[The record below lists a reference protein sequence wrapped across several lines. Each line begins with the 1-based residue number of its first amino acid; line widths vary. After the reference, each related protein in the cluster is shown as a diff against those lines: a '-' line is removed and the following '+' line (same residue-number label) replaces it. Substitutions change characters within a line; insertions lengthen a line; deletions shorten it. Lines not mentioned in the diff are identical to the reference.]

1 MRTALA
7 VLALALS
14 GAAASAEAPPIPVTL
29 NHLYI
34 VVDTETYEAIGSDPF
49 LKEKFAPFEMRT
61 TSRADRTYMGEYFYG
76 TNTYF
81 EFFDAANPGNGPRGK
96 SGLAFG
102 VDHSGDLQSL
112 EKQLRRQFDVESG
125 PITRG
130 IEGEQVPWFKILSV
144 AAPMQLSTWLM
155 EYDPEFLRR
164 WKPQAGGARE
174 GIRRR
179 DILAR
184 YTASL
189 GLADRP
195 FLMSD
200 VSGMIAAVDAQTRA
214 SILRFCSALGH
225 EVDSSGE
232 KVVIRGPDFTVTL
245 IDETEALHG
254 IRQIEFRVRRVKAS
268 SRRIGASTLEIRG
281 NGTAVWSFDP
291 FSSETPLMQA
301 AGVSF

>member
-7 VLALALS
+7 VLALAVC
-14 GAAASAEAPPIPVTL
+14 GAGTAADAPPIPVTL

-34 VVDTETYEAIGSDPF
+34 VVDTETYEAIGSDAF
-49 LKEKFAPFEMRT
+49 LKEQFAPFEMRMT
-61 TSRADRTYMGEYFYG
+61 TRADRTYIGEYFYG

-96 SGLAFG
+96 SGIAFG
-102 VDHSGDLQSL
+102 VDHKGDLESL
-112 EKQLRRQFDVESG
+112 EKQLRRQFNVESG

-130 IEGEQVPWFKILSV
+130 IEGEQVPWFRILSV
-144 AAPMQLSTWLM
+144 EAPAQLSTWLM
-155 EYDPEFLRR
+155 EYDAEFLRR

-189 GLADRP
+189 GLAGRP

-200 VSGMIAAVDAQTRA
+200 VSGMIAAVDAQTRG
-214 SILRFCSALGH
+214 SILRFCAALGH
-225 EVDSSGE
+225 QVDSRGDE
-232 KVVIRGPDFTVTL
+232 VMIRGPDFTLTL
-245 IDETEALHG
+245 IDETEAFHG

-291 FSSETPLMQA
+291 FSSKAPSLQA
-301 AGVSF
+301 AR